1 MPGKK
6 NYISVR
12 NTDGEK
18 VHQQKRL
25 VLCNLKEAYHQFK
38 VMHQGVTVGFS
49 KFAQLRPK
57 ECVLAGQCVCVCVT
71 HQNTKL
77 MMRR

>member
-6 NYISVR
+6 DFISVR

-25 VLCNLKEAYHQFK
+25 VLCNSVEGMGMGIHSIR
-38 VMHQGVTVGFS
+38 M
-49 KFAQLRPK
+49 
-57 ECVLAGQCVCVCVT
+57 
-71 HQNTKL
+71 
-77 MMRR
+77 

>member
-6 NYISVR
+6 DFISAR

-25 VLCNLKEAYHQFK
+25 LCNLVEGMGMGIHS
-38 VMHQGVTVGFS
+38 VRM
-49 KFAQLRPK
+49 
-57 ECVLAGQCVCVCVT
+57 
-71 HQNTKL
+71 
-77 MMRR
+77 